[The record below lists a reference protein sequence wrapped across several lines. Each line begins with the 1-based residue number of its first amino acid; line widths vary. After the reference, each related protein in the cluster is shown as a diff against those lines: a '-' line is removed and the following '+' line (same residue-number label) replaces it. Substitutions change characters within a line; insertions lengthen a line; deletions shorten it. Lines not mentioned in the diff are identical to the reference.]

1 MFKGGDAPDGA
12 LIEAC
17 LASYLAPSSTPESVA
32 GFERLE
38 ARTVEHDRVIAMLAD
53 LGHRLGMAV
62 WIGKRQQTRR
72 VDGRPLAA
80 WLDQSELD
88 VHLPLITWAPEGEI
102 ERVDCAWY
110 VRRKGTFLF
119 EVEWTAMIGE
129 PVLVH
134 HARYPIDDK
143 VVRFLI
149 VPPER
154 ADLVKVK
161 LARSPLLRRAIDER
175 NWHFFK
181 WNHLAEYASL
191 PEVTLAAME
200 PYLGLDATADTVGE
214 QLPLFGI

>member
-1 MFKGGDAPDGA
+1 
-12 LIEAC
+12 
-17 LASYLAPSSTPESVA
+17 
-32 GFERLE
+32 
-38 ARTVEHDRVIAMLAD
+38 
-53 LGHRLGMAV
+53 
-62 WIGKRQQTRR
+62 
-72 VDGRPLAA
+72 
-80 WLDQSELD
+80 
-88 VHLPLITWAPEGEI
+88 
-102 ERVDCAWY
+102 
-110 VRRKGTFLF
+110 
-119 EVEWTAMIGE
+119 MIGE

-181 WNHLAEYASL
+181 WNHLAEYAAL